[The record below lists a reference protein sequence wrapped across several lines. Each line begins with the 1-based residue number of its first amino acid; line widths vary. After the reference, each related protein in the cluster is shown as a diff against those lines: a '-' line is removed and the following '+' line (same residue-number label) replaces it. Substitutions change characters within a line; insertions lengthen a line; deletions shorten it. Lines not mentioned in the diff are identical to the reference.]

1 MSRRGR
7 NREGDICAEKYYA
20 LVSTPATLLS
30 PRTPTPLDKHKH
42 PSAVICD
49 TCVQRQGLTW
59 CARAGSGEGRG
70 GEIQQSVRDCRP
82 PPEVDTS
89 MWPARHCS
97 HRQLPRSTIEG
108 EDRRRGEERMRG
120 CDEGMWTNGHPFIR
134 LSGPPVVTVTVSVEI
149 LVSVGGRRTISC
161 WNSCFE

>member
-20 LVSTPATLLS
+20 RYMRHL
-30 PRTPTPLDKHKH
+30 RKE
-42 PSAVICD
+42 
-49 TCVQRQGLTW
+49 
-59 CARAGSGEGRG
+59 ARSCMVCKGRIRG
-70 GEIQQSVRDCRP
+70 GSRGEEIQQSVRDSCP
-82 PPEVDTS
+82 PPKVDTS

-108 EDRRRGEERMRG
+108 EDRRRGEERMRS

-134 LSGPPVVTVTVSVEI
+134 LSGPPVVTVTVSAEI
-149 LVSVGGRRTISC
+149 LVSVGGRWTISC
-161 WNSCFE
+161 WNSCFEYNDVLQGIGNYFDFERLDR